1 MSSVFTQHPELAD
14 YLDTTSDYTN
24 TTAEFEADGKRWLLV
39 TQKSEESGG
48 QILFQYFGDQLLP
61 VKADTIIDLNPSR
74 ENIDSLRARGL
85 VGPAP
90 EAEHVKVAATAREQV
105 NVFSSSNGPDHGN
118 LACVWAVRKIVR
130 KALGRTIT
138 RTDSTSVLAE
148 ELEASL
154 GKSLDESAAPAGG
167 IVLSPTNWS
176 SLRRSVRHGHVG
188 LLGPRVKD
196 QDRIIFSNSSARAR
210 WEQNFTLSKWRRK
223 YEDSS
228 GLEVLFYPIPA
239 VAMALVSG
247 TAVGEDMDTA
257 SGTIVAPP
265 DPLAGEGP
273 PAPRGVVLDY
283 EIDRAANELPI
294 SRPQAH
300 KVATWLKANFGTKLE
315 AASAGT
321 PFSVDLLCAIACQ
334 ETAYF
339 WVGFINSLPVQTIVE
354 RCVLD
359 ASGDYPGTSRSVFPV
374 NTAAFRNKLGDQ
386 FTGML
391 IEEANKTRA
400 LRNYDPRAW
409 VYKGYG
415 IFQYDLQY
423 VLTDRTF
430 FEGKQWCSFDA
441 CLGKA
446 IHELKEKYRITGD
459 LWRAVRAYNGSGASA
474 TKYANNVMTFRDWC
488 AEA

>member
-1 MSSVFTQHPELAD
+1 MSTIFSQHPELAD

-24 TTAEFEADGKRWLLV
+24 TAAEFEADGKRWLLV
-39 TQKSEESGG
+39 TQKGEASGG
-48 QILFQYFGDQLLP
+48 QVLFQFFGDQLLP

-74 ENIDSLRARGL
+74 EYIDALKARGL

-90 EAEHVKVAATAREQV
+90 EPEHVKVADTARAQV
-105 NVFSSSNGPDHGN
+105 NVFSSSDGPDHGN
-118 LACVWAVRKIVR
+118 LACVWAMRKIVQ
-130 KALGRTIT
+130 KALFRSIT

-154 GKSLDESAAPAGG
+154 GKGLDEGATPAGG
-167 IVLSPTNWS
+167 IILSPTNWN

-196 QDRIIFSNSSARAR
+196 QDRLIYSNSSARAR
-210 WEQNFTLSKWRRK
+210 WEQNFTLSKWRRR
-223 YEDSS
+223 YEEGS
-228 GLEVLFYPIPA
+228 GLDVLFYPIPA
-239 VAMALVSG
+239 ASAALVADKGISTESG
-247 TAVGEDMDTA
+247 TVFDT
-257 SGTIVAPP
+257 IIAPP

-273 PAPRGVVLDY
+273 PAPRGIVLDY
-283 EIDRAANELPI
+283 GIDRASTELPI
-294 SRPQAH
+294 SRAQAH
-300 KVATWLKANFGTKLE
+300 KVAKWLKTNYGTKLE
-315 AASAGT
+315 AASSGT
-321 PFSVDLLCAIACQ
+321 LFSVDLLCGIVCQ

-339 WVGFINSLPVQTIVE
+339 WVGFINTLPAQTIVE

-359 ASGDYPGTSRSVFPV
+359 ASGDVPGTSRSAFPV
-374 NTAAFRNKLGDQ
+374 NTTAFRNKFGEQ
-386 FTGML
+386 FTNLL

-400 LRNYDPRAW
+400 LRNYTPRGW

-423 VLTDRTF
+423 VLTDRAF
-430 FEGKQWCSFDA
+430 FEGKQWYSFDV

-474 TKYANNVMTFRDWC
+474 TKYANNVMIFRDWC
-488 AEA
+488 GEA